1 MVTHTD
7 PILQFQFEMSFE
19 EYESH
24 SMAVRNL
31 RKVWK
36 TEMGPSKDD
45 SKGLLS
51 ELFEILQN
59 RDHC

>member
-1 MVTHTD
+1 
-7 PILQFQFEMSFE
+7 MSFE

-45 SKGLLS
+45 RTWSKGLLS